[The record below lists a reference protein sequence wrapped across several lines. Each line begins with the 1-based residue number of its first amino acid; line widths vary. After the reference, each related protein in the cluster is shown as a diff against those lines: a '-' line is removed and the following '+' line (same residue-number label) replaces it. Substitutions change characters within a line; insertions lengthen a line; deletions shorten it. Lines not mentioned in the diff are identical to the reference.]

1 MVVAYVLSVGPA
13 SKKLWD
19 ALDDEMASGRISHQ
33 RIKIQRFYFRF
44 YFPLFWVE
52 EKITPSDVSYNH
64 TILGRYIRSFGV
76 GDRVALGGGPG

>member
-1 MVVAYVLSVGPA
+1 MVVANVVGVAPA

-19 ALDDEMASGRISHQ
+19 VLDEEMASGRISHQ
-33 RIKIQRFYFRF
+33 RIKIQRFYFQ
-44 YFPLFWVE
+44 LFWVE
-52 EKITPSDVSYNH
+52 EKITPSDGSYNH